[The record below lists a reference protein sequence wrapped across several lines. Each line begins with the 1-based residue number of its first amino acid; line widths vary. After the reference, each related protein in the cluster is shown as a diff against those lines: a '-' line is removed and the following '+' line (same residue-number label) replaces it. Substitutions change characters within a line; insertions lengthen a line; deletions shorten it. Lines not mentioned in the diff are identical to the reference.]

1 MLSTAQADVT
11 EKPATSRG
19 GNTLR
24 RCRRIPRRLHEP
36 TAPDH
41 ALVRLIGGGDRQ
53 AMQLLYSRHNVR
65 VYRFVLR
72 IAGNPCLAEDIVSET
87 FLEVWRC
94 ADGFRSKSQVSTW
107 LLAIAR
113 NKALAALRR
122 PVDAQLGDDQMAA
135 IEEPADDPEMSLS
148 RKSQGAAIRR
158 CLSQLSPAHREVLDL
173 VYYHEK
179 TVEEVAQVLGS
190 PAGTVKTRM
199 HYARKQMRELLN
211 AAGFDAPDRKLPAR
225 SKSLSDNLRKKVPG
239 HHPFG

>member
-1 MLSTAQADVT
+1 MLSTAQADFT

-94 ADGFRSKSQVSTW
+94 AGGFRSKSQVSTW

-225 SKSLSDNLRKKVPG
+225 SKSLSDNLRKKAPG